1 MASLR
6 GAGVLAPMTV
16 RGHGLLLRPLTTA
29 DQPAVEDAMRDPGV
43 LRWAAGNA
51 VLAAPVHDRARTWL
65 VSRLS
70 AWSTGTAAFAVTD
83 EADGAFFGYLGFRDV
98 HRTPDQAIAGYWVTP
113 AARGH
118 SVTARALDTA
128 ATWAFTPARDG
139 GLGLHRITL
148 DHAVINPGSCHAATR
163 AGFREEGLMREY
175 FVEPD
180 GTRHDCHLHARLATD
195 RVTLPTA
202 AA

>member
-70 AWSTGTAAFAVTD
+70 
-83 EADGAFFGYLGFRDV
+83 AFFGYLGFRDV